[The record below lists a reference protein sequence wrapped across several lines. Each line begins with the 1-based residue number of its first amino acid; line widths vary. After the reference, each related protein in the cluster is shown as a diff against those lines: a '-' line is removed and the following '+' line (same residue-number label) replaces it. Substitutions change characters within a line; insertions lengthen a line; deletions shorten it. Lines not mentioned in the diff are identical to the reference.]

1 MLILE
6 SFNAAQV
13 FDASVCCVG
22 TFDGVHL
29 GHQQLIRAAVGD
41 AQSRSANAVLIT
53 FFPHPRV
60 LLSGV
65 PGRYLTTQDEKAE
78 LVAALGVDIML
89 VHPFDQVTLST
100 SAEAFVD
107 RMLKAFAMRGLWL
120 GPDFALG
127 HQRQG
132 DAAFLAERGRE
143 RGFEVHVMPQLSLGD
158 HPISSSRIREAVA
171 RGDLREAAQ
180 CLGRPYHL
188 SGVAQSSTEICLD
201 IQCWPPAPGRYLG
214 RVEGQLTAVDIATG
228 CKLCLE
234 QPAARP
240 GARTRVEFV

>member
-6 SFNAAQV
+6 SFSAAQV

-22 TFDGVHL
+22 TFDGIHL

-41 AQSRSANAVLIT
+41 ARSRSAQAVLIT

-60 LLSGV
+60 LLGGA

-78 LVAALGVDIML
+78 LIEALGIDVML
-89 VHPFDQVTLST
+89 VHPFDQTTLTT
-100 SAEAFVD
+100 SADAFVD
-107 RMLKAFAMRGLWL
+107 RMLSVFAMSSLWL

-127 HQRQG
+127 HRRQG
-132 DAAFLAERGRE
+132 DAAFLTKRGRE
-143 RGFEVHVMPQLSLGD
+143 RGFDVQVMPQLSLGD
-158 HPISSSRIREAVA
+158 RPISSSRIREAVA

-188 SGVAQSSTEICLD
+188 SGMAQNATGICLD
-201 IQCWPPAPGRYLG
+201 AQCWPPAPGRYLA
-214 RVEGQLTAVDIATG
+214 RVENQITAVDVTEG
-228 CKLCLE
+228 CELRLE
-234 QPAARP
+234 RPVARP
-240 GARTRVEFV
+240 GVRTRVEFV